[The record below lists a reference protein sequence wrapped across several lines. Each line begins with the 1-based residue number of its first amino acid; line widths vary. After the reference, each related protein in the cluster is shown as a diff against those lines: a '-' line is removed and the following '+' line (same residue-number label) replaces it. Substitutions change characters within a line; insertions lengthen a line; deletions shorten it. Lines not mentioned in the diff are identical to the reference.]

1 MHPDISKRSAG
12 PSDNA
17 AGLLHRHP
25 SGLLL
30 ARDLAELG
38 EDPRTARRAAG
49 RNLAKVRP
57 GAYVDAGAWANARQ
71 LEQHRLVVLATVAGM
86 RTQPIV
92 SHESAA
98 ALLGIPLVGPL
109 PNQVQVTDRTSA
121 GGRSSTWIRR
131 HGVASLPDAVLV
143 DGIAVT
149 SPARTVI
156 DLARTRSLTSG
167 LAAADFVL
175 RTGAATMDD
184 LHAALEEVRGRRGYR
199 RALSVVEKADSR
211 SESVGESVSRA
222 QMYLLGV
229 PIPHLQREFFDE
241 RGLIGRSDFWWEDV
255 DVVGEFDGR
264 VKYLPTGH
272 AAGTPPE
279 EVVWVEK
286 RREDRLRRRCRGVVR
301 WVWDEALNIR
311 IFGRLLAQVGILPLR
326 RGGRR

>member
-1 MHPDISKRSAG
+1 
-12 PSDNA
+12 
-17 AGLLHRHP
+17 
-25 SGLLL
+25 
-30 ARDLAELG
+30 
-38 EDPRTARRAAG
+38 
-49 RNLAKVRP
+49 
-57 GAYVDAGAWANARQ
+57 
-71 LEQHRLVVLATVAGM
+71 M

-211 SESVGESVSRA
+211 SESVRESVSRA

-241 RGLIGRSDFWWEDV
+241 RGLIGRSDFWWEEV

-264 VKYLPTGH
+264 VKYQPTGKPRERLRRRWS
-272 AAGTPPE
+272 GL
-279 EVVWVEK
+279 EK

-311 IFGRLLAQVGILPLR
+311 IFGRLLAQVGILPSR